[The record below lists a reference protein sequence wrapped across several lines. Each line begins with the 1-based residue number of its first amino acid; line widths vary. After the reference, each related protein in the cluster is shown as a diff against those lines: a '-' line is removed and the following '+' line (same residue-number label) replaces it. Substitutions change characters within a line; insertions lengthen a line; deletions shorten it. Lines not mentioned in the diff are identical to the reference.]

1 MPLLTPA
8 IVAVFLAC
16 AAGAMAQAPAAG
28 TAQAYPSKIV
38 RLVVASAPGGGSDL
52 VGRTIAQKLGPALGQ
67 QIVVDNRAGAGGR
80 IGAELVAKAPAD
92 GHTLL
97 IGTSSLMVV
106 APALY
111 AKLPYDTV
119 KDFSPVSL
127 LGSAAYVLVVHP
139 SVPAK
144 SVKELVAIAKARPGR
159 LSYASAGNGASS
171 HLAGELFRLT
181 AGLNMV
187 HVPYRASPLATL
199 AVMSGESDLMFSN
212 IMPAVPAI
220 RGGRLRPLGIS
231 SLKRSDVLPEVPT
244 VSETGL
250 AGFEVEQL
258 YGMLA
263 PAGTP
268 REIVRRLNEE
278 TIKAMQ
284 SPDTREKL
292 RAEGSEVAVS
302 TPEEF
307 EKWIAS
313 EIRKWAKV
321 IREAKM
327 QVE

>member
-1 MPLLTPA
+1 
-8 IVAVFLAC
+8 
-16 AAGAMAQAPAAG
+16 
-28 TAQAYPSKIV
+28 
-38 RLVVASAPGGGSDL
+38 
-52 VGRTIAQKLGPALGQ
+52 
-67 QIVVDNRAGAGGR
+67 
-80 IGAELVAKAPAD
+80 
-92 GHTLL
+92 
-97 IGTSSLMVV
+97 MVV

-139 SVPAK
+139 SVPAR
-144 SVKELVAIAKARPGR
+144 SAKELIAIAKARPGR
-159 LSYASAGNGASS
+159 LSYASAGSGSTS

-181 AGLNMV
+181 ADLKMV

-199 AVMSGESDLMFSN
+199 SVMSGESDLMFSN
-212 IMPAVPAI
+212 ILPAVPAI

-231 SLKRSDVLPEVPT
+231 SLKRSSVLPEVPT
-244 VSETGL
+244 IEETGL
-250 AGFEVEQL
+250 PGFLVEQL

-268 REIVRRLNEE
+268 REIIRRLNEE

-284 SPDTREKL
+284 AADTREKL

-307 EKWIAS
+307 ERWIVA
-313 EIRKWAKV
+313 EIRKWARV
-321 IREAKM
+321 VREARI
-327 QVE
+327 QAE